1 MSPMSRK
8 EVFDYLDDQEKE
20 DLAEWT
26 EELKNAQSKKAVKL
40 YSSKIKELLG
50 KIEQRMISSGE
61 EAATVSF

>member
-1 MSPMSRK
+1 MSRK
-8 EVFDYLDDQEKE
+8 EVFDYLDDQEKK

-40 YSSKIKELLG
+40 YSDKIKELLG

>member
-1 MSPMSRK
+1 MSRK

-20 DLAEWT
+20 DLTEWT
-26 EELKNAQSKKAVKL
+26 EELKNAQSTKAVIL

>member
-1 MSPMSRK
+1 MSRK
-8 EVFDYLDDQEKE
+8 EIFDYLDDQEKK

-40 YSSKIKELLG
+40 YSDKIKELLE
-50 KIEQRMISSGE
+50 KIEQRMINSGE

>member
-1 MSPMSRK
+1 MSRK

-26 EELKNAQSKKAVKL
+26 EELLNAQSTKVVKL

-61 EAATVSF
+61 EAATISF

>member
-1 MSPMSRK
+1 MSRK
-8 EVFDYLDDQEKE
+8 EVFEYLDDQEKE

-26 EELKNAQSKKAVKL
+26 EELMNAQSTKAVKL
-40 YSSKIKELLG
+40 YSDKIKELLG

>member
-1 MSPMSRK
+1 MSRK

-26 EELKNAQSKKAVKL
+26 EELKNAQSTKAVIL
-40 YSSKIKELLG
+40 YSSKIKKELLG

>member
-1 MSPMSRK
+1 MSRK

-26 EELKNAQSKKAVKL
+26 EELKNAQSMKAVKL

-50 KIEQRMISSGE
+50 KIEQRMINSGE

>member
-1 MSPMSRK
+1 MSRK

-20 DLAEWT
+20 DLAGWT
-26 EELKNAQSKKAVKL
+26 EELMNAQSTKAVKL
-40 YSSKIKELLG
+40 YSGKIKELLG

>member
-1 MSPMSRK
+1 MSRK

-26 EELKNAQSKKAVKL
+26 EELMNAQSTKAVKL
-40 YSSKIKELLG
+40 YSDKIKELLG

-61 EAATVSF
+61 EAATISF

>member
-1 MSPMSRK
+1 MSRK

-26 EELKNAQSKKAVKL
+26 EELMNAQSTKAVKL
-40 YSSKIKELLG
+40 YSDKIKELLG

>member
-1 MSPMSRK
+1 MSRK
-8 EVFDYLDDQEKE
+8 GVFDYLNNQEKK

-26 EELKNAQSKKAVKL
+26 EELKNAQSTKTVKL
-40 YSSKIKELLG
+40 YSSKIKELLE

>member
-1 MSPMSRK
+1 MSRK
-8 EVFDYLDDQEKE
+8 EVFDYLDDQEKK

-40 YSSKIKELLG
+40 YSDKIKELLE
-50 KIEQRMISSGE
+50 KIEQRMINSGE

>member
-1 MSPMSRK
+1 MSRK
-8 EVFDYLDDQEKE
+8 EVLDYLNNQEKK

-26 EELKNAQSKKAVKL
+26 EELKNAQSTKAVKL
-40 YSSKIKELLG
+40 YSSKIKELLE

>member
-1 MSPMSRK
+1 MSRK

-26 EELKNAQSKKAVKL
+26 EELKNAQSTKAVKL
-40 YSSKIKELLG
+40 YSDKIKELLG
-50 KIEQRMISSGE
+50 KIEQRMISTGE

>member
-1 MSPMSRK
+1 MSRK

-40 YSSKIKELLG
+40 YSSKIKELLE

>member
-1 MSPMSRK
+1 MSRK
-8 EVFDYLDDQEKE
+8 KVFDYLDDQEKE

-26 EELKNAQSKKAVKL
+26 EEELKNAQSTKAVKL
-40 YSSKIKELLG
+40 YSDKIKELLG

>member
-1 MSPMSRK
+1 MSRK
-8 EVFDYLDDQEKE
+8 GVFDYLNKQEKK

-26 EELKNAQSKKAVKL
+26 EELKNAQSTKTVKL
-40 YSSKIKELLG
+40 YSSKIKELLE

>member
-1 MSPMSRK
+1 MSRK

-20 DLAEWT
+20 DLAAWT
-26 EELKNAQSKKAVKL
+26 EELKNAQSTKAVKL
-40 YSSKIKELLG
+40 YSDKIKELLG

>member
-1 MSPMSRK
+1 MSRK
-8 EVFDYLDDQEKE
+8 EFFDYLNNQEKK

-26 EELKNAQSKKAVKL
+26 EELKNAQSTKAVKL
-40 YSSKIKELLG
+40 YSSKIKELLE

>member
-1 MSPMSRK
+1 MSRK

-26 EELKNAQSKKAVKL
+26 EELKNAQSTKTVKL
-40 YSSKIKELLG
+40 YSSKKKQLLG

>member
-1 MSPMSRK
+1 MSRK
-8 EVFDYLDDQEKE
+8 EVFGYLNNQEKK

-26 EELKNAQSKKAVKL
+26 EELKNAQSTKAVKL
-40 YSSKIKELLG
+40 YSSKIKELLE

>member
-1 MSPMSRK
+1 MSRK
-8 EVFDYLDDQEKE
+8 GVFDYLNNQEKK

-26 EELKNAQSKKAVKL
+26 EELKNAQSTKAVKL
-40 YSSKIKELLG
+40 YSSKIKELLE

>member
-1 MSPMSRK
+1 MSRK

-26 EELKNAQSKKAVKL
+26 EELKNAQSTTAVKL

>member
-1 MSPMSRK
+1 MSRK

-26 EELKNAQSKKAVKL
+26 EELKNAQSTKAVKL

-50 KIEQRMISSGE
+50 TIEQRMISSGE